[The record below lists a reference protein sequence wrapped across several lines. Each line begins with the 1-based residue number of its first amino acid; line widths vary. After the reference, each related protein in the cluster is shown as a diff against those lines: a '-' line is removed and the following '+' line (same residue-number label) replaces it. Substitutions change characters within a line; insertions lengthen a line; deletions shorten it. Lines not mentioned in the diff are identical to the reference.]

1 MRQSPHRRG
10 GSKNGRHEGERDK
23 MSSMQALK
31 AHVRNGHFVID
42 EPTDLPEGTEVEL
55 QLVTVADQWADMDP
69 EERAE
74 LEAEIEAGYAEAE
87 AGELIGADEVL
98 AKLRAPA

>member
-1 MRQSPHRRG
+1 MIGMR
-10 GSKNGRHEGERDK
+10 
-23 MSSMQALK
+23 ALK

-55 QLVTVADQWADMDP
+55 HLVTPEHPWADMDP

-74 LEAEIEAGYAEAE
+74 LEEETEAGYRDVENGDVVDAREF
-87 AGELIGADEVL
+87 L
-98 AKLRAPA
+98 AQLRAKNA

>member
-1 MRQSPHRRG
+1 
-10 GSKNGRHEGERDK
+10 

-31 AHVRNGHFVID
+31 AQVRNGHFVID

-55 QLVTVADQWADMDP
+55 QLVTVADPWADMDP

-74 LEAEIEAGYAEAE
+74 LEAAIEEGARDFEKGDHMEAR
-87 AGELIGADEVL
+87 AFMAQ
-98 AKLRAPA
+98 LRAKNP